1 MHMNELKKR
10 RFRTVEAKEMD
21 YKQKIRAHRLR
32 VARLISIII
41 LVLILAIVGVFLYF
55 RFKEYNDYSII
66 KSQTMETVSEAEY
79 LSYADGVL
87 KVSRDGAIYFNYNGQ
102 QIWNQTYEMNQP
114 IVDICGKYV
123 VIGSLKGNNI
133 YILNDVG
140 LQGEIKA
147 ESPIRAVE
155 VSERGTVAILLE
167 GESSYKIVLY
177 DKKSTL
183 LAQGEF
189 RIENT
194 GYPIAISLSADGV
207 KLGVS
212 FVSIDGGEAGARI
225 QFYNYG
231 SVGQNEIDNL
241 VSKYEYEGT
250 IIPQIEFLNEN
261 VMVAYGTNQVIL
273 YDGEEKP
280 QEKQVI
286 NMTEEIKTIFYND
299 KYYGVTYDVIESIDN
314 QTQAVHEVIVY
325 DLFGEEVL
333 RQQFTEK
340 YERVLLLEDRE
351 LAIVRDNQCTIYTF
365 DGVKRFQS
373 ELGNN
378 IFCISKGKGLF
389 KYTFF
394 MQGELIDIRLK

>member
-1 MHMNELKKR
+1 MNELKKR
-10 RFRTVEAKEMD
+10 RFRTVETKEMD
-21 YKQKIRAHRLR
+21 YKQKIRAHRWR
-32 VARLISIII
+32 VARLISII
-41 LVLILAIVGVFLYF
+41 VLIFVLAIVGVFFYF
-55 RFKEYNDYSII
+55 RFKEYNDYSVI
-66 KSQTMETVSEAEY
+66 KSRAMETIGEAEY
-79 LSYADGVL
+79 LPYANGVL
-87 KVSRDGAIYFNYNGQ
+87 KVSRDGAIFLNYSGQ

-123 VIGSLKGNNI
+123 VIGSLKGNHI

-147 ESPIRAVE
+147 ELPIRAVE
-155 VSERGTVAILLE
+155 VSERGTVALLLE

-194 GYPIAISLSADGV
+194 GYPIAISLSSDGV

-212 FVSIDGGEAGARI
+212 FVTIDGGEAGARV

-241 VSKYEYEGT
+241 VGKYEYEGT

-286 NMTEEIKTIFYND
+286 TMTEEIKTIFYND
-299 KYYGVTYDVIESIDN
+299 KYYGVTYDVIESVDN
-314 QTQAVHEVIVY
+314 QTQAVHEVVVY
-325 DLFGEEVL
+325 DLSGEEMM
-333 RQQFTEK
+333 RQQFSAK
-340 YERVLLLEDRE
+340 YERILLLEDRE
-351 LAIVRDNQCTIYTF
+351 LAIVRDNQCIIYTF

-378 IFCISKGKGLF
+378 IFCISKGKGLLT
-389 KYTFF
+389 YTFL
-394 MQGELIDIRLK
+394 MQGELLDIRLK